1 MFGKKEE
8 FTSKIDS
15 LIGEN
20 TKIIGKVEGSGS
32 LRIDGFIAG
41 DIDYNGDIVIGETAK
56 VEGNIFCN
64 NLSLSGKVKG
74 NIISKSKLTILPEGS
89 LIGDTEVA
97 NLIIHENAYFNGN
110 CKMINEKNHAKITNL
125 EEKVKDK
132 SK

>member
-20 TKIIGKVEGSGS
+20 TKIIGKIEGSGS
-32 LRIDGFIAG
+32 LRIDGFIEG
-41 DIDYNGDIVIGETAK
+41 DIDYNGDIIIGETGK
-56 VEGNIFCN
+56 VEGNISCN

-74 NIISKSKLTILPEGS
+74 NINSKSNLTILPKGN
-89 LIGDTEVA
+89 LVGDTEVA
-97 NLIIHENAYFNGN
+97 SLIIHENASFNGN
-110 CKMINEKNHAKITNL
+110 CKMKNENNHSKITNL